1 MAGSLLG
8 KPTGLQRQI
17 SQSFRLRKNT
27 IQTRTKLNEKAK
39 QPRHQST
46 SHPQRVVDDWLLAVC
61 VIPFALAQRS
71 ANNRS
76 VAPETSRN
84 FNPATAQHST
94 EADQAQPTV
103 SSGATRVP
111 STLPPHPK
119 APQVVS

>member
-39 QPRHQST
+39 QLQHQST
-46 SHPQRVVDDWLLAVC
+46 SHPQPSYALLLLAVC
-61 VIPFALAQRS
+61 VIPFKLAQRS

-103 SSGATRVP
+103 SSGAIGVP

-119 APQVVS
+119 APQVIS